1 MIEKI
6 KLEILNAS
14 IDLNNKLNSI
24 NKFNKTNLDNG
35 IYSLEYC
42 NMLDILSLKMEL
54 GSEYGGNISE
64 DLQNAVSFINDKDD
78 LVYIVWK

>member
-1 MIEKI
+1 MIEKM

-14 IDLNNKLNSI
+14 IDLNSKLNSI
-24 NKFNKTNLDNG
+24 NKFNKTNHDNE
-35 IYSLEYC
+35 IYSFEYC

-54 GSEYGGNISE
+54 CSEYGGNISE

-78 LVYIVWK
+78 LVCIV

>member
-14 IDLNNKLNSI
+14 IDLNSKLNNINKL
-24 NKFNKTNLDNG
+24 NKTNLDNG

-64 DLQNAVSFINDKDD
+64 DLQNAASFINDKDD
-78 LVYIVWK
+78 LIYIVWK

>member
-1 MIEKI
+1 MIEKM

-14 IDLNNKLNSI
+14 IYLNSKLNSI
-24 NKFNKTNLDNG
+24 NKLNKTNLDNG

-54 GSEYGGNISE
+54 GSEYGGDISE

>member
-1 MIEKI
+1 MIEKM

-14 IDLNNKLNSI
+14 IYLNSKLNSI
-24 NKFNKTNLDNG
+24 NKLNKTNLDNG

-54 GSEYGGNISE
+54 GSEYGGDISE

-78 LVYIVWK
+78 LVYIV